1 VVGDKNTSQFEI
13 QTGRSLTYEHKD
25 VYAVK
30 EPKKIGLPTINM
42 SSSYIF
48 AKNDLFLAYVNY

>member
-1 VVGDKNTSQFEI
+1 MSTKT
-13 QTGRSLTYEHKD
+13 
-25 VYAVK
+25 YAVK

-48 AKNDLFLAYVNY
+48 AKNDLFLAYVNITIM